1 VACEFIVGA
10 LIASS
15 LGNNGYGYTSPAIAQ
30 ATIAFVCIY
39 IAGFAWSWGPLG
51 WLVPSEIQPLETRA
65 AGTAINTFVNL
76 LMTFVV
82 GQTFLS
88 MLCAMKFGVFFF
100 FGGICLI
107 AILFAIFF
115 IPETKNVPIEEIEE
129 TVVHKHWFWSRVVR
143 GTKPPTDV
151 RRSASSIIQVSTVG
165 GKRTLSMVDRSHVSV
180 DQLEK
185 IEHGV
190 VGNSYTKPTSGYT
203 AAAQPAAG
211 HAQRDVMPQRD
222 LRGAIGE

>member
-1 VACEFIVGA
+1 MLLGIV
-10 LIASS
+10 
-15 LGNNGYGYTSPAIAQ
+15 
-30 ATIAFVCIY
+30 
-39 IAGFAWSWGPLG
+39 
-51 WLVPSEIQPLETRA
+51 
-65 AGTAINTFVNL
+65 L
-76 LMTFVV
+76 LR
-82 GQTFLS
+82 
-88 MLCAMKFGVFFF
+88 CR
-100 FGGICLI
+100 
-107 AILFAIFF
+107 
-115 IPETKNVPIEEIEE
+115 NVPIEEIEE

-165 GKRTLSMVDRSHVSV
+165 GKRTLSMVDRSTVSA

-203 AAAQPAAG
+203 APAAGYAQPAAG
-211 HAQRDVMPQRD
+211 YAQRDVMPQSD